1 MPKVSRNI
9 NLTRCASL
17 INMLKSTKIRVLSL
31 RGSSATAAI
40 STAEF
45 KFSNLWNSSTT
56 AF

>member
-31 RGSSATAAI
+31 RGSSATATI

-45 KFSNLWNSSTT
+45 KFSNL
-56 AF
+56 